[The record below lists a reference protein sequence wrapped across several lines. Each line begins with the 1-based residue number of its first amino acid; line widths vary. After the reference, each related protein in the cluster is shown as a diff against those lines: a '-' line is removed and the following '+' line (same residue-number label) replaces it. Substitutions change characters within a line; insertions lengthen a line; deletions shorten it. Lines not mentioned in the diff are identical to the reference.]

1 MSVIARSPDGT
12 IRLYC
17 KGSDAK
23 VMKKIRADTPPELLD
38 NTNANLHYFA
48 KQVGILGDR
57 GRRTGWQA
65 ARGRSGCLVLSCLI
79 LVAQAAAALPYP
91 CTPCAHC

>member
-1 MSVIARSPDGT
+1 MSVVARAPDGT

-23 VMKKIRADTPPELLD
+23 VMKKIRGDTPADLMD

-48 KQVGILGDR
+48 KQ
-57 GRRTGWQA
+57 
-65 ARGRSGCLVLSCLI
+65 ARCCKRCWLPCI
-79 LVAQAAAALPYP
+79 QTPYP
-91 CTPCAHC
+91 AVMFAQPALCAACPA

>member
-1 MSVIARSPDGT
+1 MSVVARAPDGT

-23 VMKKIRADTPPELLD
+23 VMKKIRSDTPGELLD

-48 KQVGILGDR
+48 KQVGA
-57 GRRTGWQA
+57 GWA
-65 ARGRSGCLVLSCLI
+65 AGVGLVWSHVCMG
-79 LVAQAAAALPYP
+79 
-91 CTPCAHC
+91 

>member
-48 KQVGILGDR
+48 KQVGTGQGGGGLG
-57 GRRTGWQA
+57 GRLAVGEQFGGWPPA
-65 ARGRSGCLVLSCLI
+65 FSVP
-79 LVAQAAAALPYP
+79 QAAARRFP
-91 CTPCAHC
+91 CSSHTHC

>member
-1 MSVIARSPDGT
+1 MSVIARSPDST

-48 KQVGILGDR
+48 KQVGMGAAGWAA
-57 GRRTGWQA
+57 GRQRA
-65 ARGRSGCLVLSCLI
+65 SS
-79 LVAQAAAALPYP
+79 
-91 CTPCAHC
+91 

>member
-1 MSVIARSPDGT
+1 MSVIVRAPDGT

-23 VMKKIRADTPPELLD
+23 VLKKIRSDTPAELLD

-48 KQVGILGDR
+48 KQVGGEY
-57 GRRTGWQA
+57 GGM
-65 ARGRSGCLVLSCLI
+65 
-79 LVAQAAAALPYP
+79 
-91 CTPCAHC
+91 